1 MSSFTLSLTLAFTLL
16 AVAASYWQR
25 LSLERDILIGTVRAA
40 VQLLAVGYILYFVFH
55 APSLIFTFLMVAVMV
70 GVATQNASRRGKG
83 LPGVQWRVLA
93 ALTLTEVVTIGLM
106 LLFRMIQPTP
116 QYVISLSGM
125 IVGNAMVVAGL
136 LLNRLQGE
144 VDARRDELRVLLSL
158 GATPRQAI
166 QDQLRAAV
174 RACMIPAVDSL
185 KTVGLV
191 QLPGMMTGQIL
202 AGASPIV
209 AVRYQILIMFSLT
222 SAAALCSI
230 ILGLLTYR
238 LYFNQAYQL
247 AR

>member
-1 MSSFTLSLTLAFTLL
+1 MSWLTLSMTLAFTAL
-16 AVAASYWQR
+16 AMAASYWQR
-25 LSLERDILIGTVRAA
+25 LALERDILIGTVRAA
-40 VQLLAVGYILYFVFH
+40 AQLLAVGYILQFVFS
-55 APSLIFTFLMVAVMV
+55 AQSPAFTVLMVAVMIA
-70 GVATQNASRRGKG
+70 VATQNASRRGKG

-93 ALTLTEVVTIGLM
+93 ALTLAEVVTIGLM
-106 LLFRMIQPTP
+106 LLIRVIQPTP
-116 QYVISLSGM
+116 QYVLSISGM

-166 QDQLRAAV
+166 QNQLRAAV
-174 RACMIPAVDSL
+174 RACMIPSVDSL

-202 AGASPIV
+202 AGASPIL

-230 ILGLLTYR
+230 ALGLLTYR

-247 AR
+247 VR